1 LAHGRRYRRSADLK
15 LHQYSNPWNRHPRI
29 WYDWSCSALG
39 GRTYWLVRA
48 SISKVILDTF
58 PHRSTGWL
66 PIRNCNGN
74 GVSLWRCG
82 LRSLS
87 EVCLDASMAMLLGG
101 VFEHPENLEHE
112 SQRKT
117 HCAAELRRILESRD
131 CYGSSEVLY
140 RKSLVNR
147 ICIWREEIL
156 HLERLKSPLEREQN
170 KTDLGSLHWPLY
182 NASCARIPTNF
193 MCKETRSLMF
203 W

>member
-1 LAHGRRYRRSADLK
+1 MAHGRRYRRSADLK

-156 HLERLKSPLEREQN
+156 TSKGSSLRWKESRTRQILAVCTGHSTMHPVLE
-170 KTDLGSLHWPLY
+170 SLLI
-182 NASCARIPTNF
+182 SCAKR
-193 MCKETRSLMF
+193 RDL
-203 W
+203 